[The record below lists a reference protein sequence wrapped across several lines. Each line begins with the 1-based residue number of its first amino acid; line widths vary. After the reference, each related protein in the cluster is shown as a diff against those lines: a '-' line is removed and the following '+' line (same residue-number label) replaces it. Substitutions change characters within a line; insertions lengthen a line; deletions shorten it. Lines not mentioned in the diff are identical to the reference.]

1 MSNNKYQVAKRYGK
15 ALFQLAEEEQE
26 LDAVFHDVSHL
37 RQQLV
42 AIPELIPFLKQ
53 TSIEWPAKKVVLD
66 ELATEYTET
75 VKKTLA
81 VIGEN
86 RRLAEL
92 IVILDEY
99 ETRYNEAKGIIKA
112 QVTTVVPLTSAQKE
126 QLIQKL
132 KTQFHCNIVRL
143 EETIDADILGGVVIR
158 VRHQVLD
165 GSLKTQLSNLK
176 KELSR

>member
-42 AIPELIPFLKQ
+42 AIPELIPFLRQ

-99 ETRYNEAKGIIKA
+99 ETRYNEAKGIIKR
-112 QVTTVVPLTSAQKE
+112 K
-126 QLIQKL
+126 
-132 KTQFHCNIVRL
+132 
-143 EETIDADILGGVVIR
+143 
-158 VRHQVLD
+158 
-165 GSLKTQLSNLK
+165 
-176 KELSR
+176 